1 MIYSK
6 GGAERPWAHGERGR
20 GARLGGSILLPPS
33 SVVTQDRSG
42 PARRQGKKAKTW
54 PTRSQPPGRLE
65 GRWAI
70 ALDGGTT
77 NTRARLLH
85 GHRIIATSRRAVG
98 VRDTILGDPGHPAPP
113 PLTASS
119 PSSSSSSASQASG
132 QPHRDRLV
140 RAVREVV
147 EEVARA
153 LVPPT
158 ETSGA
163 GTRGRAE
170 FIVAAGMLSSEV
182 GLVAV
187 PHMTAPA
194 GLDDLARGVAVVSL
208 PEVAAMPIYV
218 VPGVRTPA
226 ADGPDGWFAA
236 DVMRGEEC
244 ETQGAF
250 TALAAEG
257 RFGPGQW
264 TVFLW
269 PGSHTKLVEVDPSGR
284 ITRSHTTLA
293 GEFLQAAARHTILA
307 ASLPEALPDD
317 PDPDAAAA
325 GARAVEREGLGRAAF
340 LVRIA
345 AMTGSLDSRSRA
357 SFWIGAAVAADV
369 LGLAHHRILMQGR
382 PVWVGGRQPLRAL
395 YAAELARR
403 HGGPV
408 VPLDDP
414 LAESAS
420 ALGACQVAARRV
432 QLDNHRRPSG

>member
-1 MIYSK
+1 M
-6 GGAERPWAHGERGR
+6 A
-20 GARLGGSILLPPS
+20 
-33 SVVTQDRSG
+33 D
-42 PARRQGKKAKTW
+42 
-54 PTRSQPPGRLE
+54 SQPTPGQP
-65 GRWAI
+65 GAWAI

-85 GHRIIATSRRAVG
+85 GPQIVATSRRAVG
-98 VRDTILGDPGHPAPP
+98 VRDTILGDPGQPAPP
-113 PLTASS
+113 VLA
-119 PSSSSSSASQASG
+119 SSSSSASAAPG

-153 LVPPT
+153 RVPPAQT
-158 ETSGA
+158 PRAGVDA
-163 GTRGRAE
+163 GTRVRAE

-187 PHMTAPA
+187 PHVPAPA
-194 GLDDLARGVAVVSL
+194 GLDELARGVAVVSL
-208 PEVAAMPIYV
+208 PEVAATPIYV
-218 VPGVRTPA
+218 VPGIRTPPA
-226 ADGPDGWFAA
+226 EGPDGWFEA

-250 TALAAEG
+250 TALAADG
-257 RFGPGQW
+257 QIGPGQW

-293 GEFLQAAARHTILA
+293 GELIQAVARQTILA

-317 PDPDAAAA
+317 TDPDAVAA
-325 GARAVEREGLGRAAF
+325 GARAVEREGFGRAAF

-345 AMTGSLDSRSRA
+345 ALTGSLDSRSRA

-369 LGLAHHRILMQGR
+369 LGLARHRILMQDR

-403 HGGPV
+403 HRGPV

-420 ALGACQVAARRV
+420 ALGACAIAARRV
-432 QLDNHRRPSG
+432 QLDRSHRPTG